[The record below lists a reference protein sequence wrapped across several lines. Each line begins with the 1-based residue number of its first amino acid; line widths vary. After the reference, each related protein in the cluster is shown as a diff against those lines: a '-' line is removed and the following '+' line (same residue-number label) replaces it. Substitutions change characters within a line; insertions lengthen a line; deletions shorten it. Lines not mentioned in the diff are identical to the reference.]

1 MRIFARKGKTKAKTK
16 RGQRRRRVTPLW
28 RSRAVIVTAAVMA
41 IASAG
46 AGGWWLWH
54 DGWVARA
61 AAAARDRLVA
71 ASVRL
76 NFTVQEV
83 MVVGRQET
91 ARKDLLGALGVAR
104 GAPILALDL
113 EAARRRVERLPWVH
127 AARIERLLPDTLV
140 LSVTERRPLALWQN
154 HSRFSLIDRNGAV
167 IPDHHVERFAGLPV
181 VVGKDAP
188 AHAAELL
195 ATLATQPSLVPRVKA
210 AVWVGGRRW
219 NVVLD
224 NGIDVR
230 LPEDDPAAA
239 WARLA
244 EFQRRHQILARD
256 IRILDLRLPD
266 RLIIRRPPRGDP
278 ARSAPGRET

>member
-1 MRIFARKGKTKAKTK
+1 MRIFSRKGKTGTK

-28 RSRAVIVTAAVMA
+28 RSRAVIAAAAVVML
-41 IASAG
+41 ASAG
-46 AGGWWLWH
+46 AGGWWLWRG
-54 DGWVARA
+54 GWVARA
-61 AAAARDRLVA
+61 AGAVTDQVIA

-83 MVVGRQET
+83 MVLGRRET
-91 ARKDLLGALGVAR
+91 ARKDLLAALGVDR
-104 GAPILALDL
+104 GTPILALDL
-113 EAARRRVERLPWVH
+113 DAARHRVERLPWIR
-127 AARIERLLPDTLV
+127 AASIERLLPDTLV
-140 LSVTERRPLALWQN
+140 LRVTERRPLALWQN
-154 HSRFSLIDRNGAV
+154 KSRFSLIDRDGAV
-167 IPDHHVERFAGLPV
+167 IPDRHVERFAGLPV

-195 ATLATQPSLVPRVKA
+195 ATLGTQPSLMPRVKA

-230 LPEDDPAAA
+230 LPEDDPGAA

-244 EFQRRHQILARD
+244 EFQRRHQVLARD
-256 IRILDLRLPD
+256 IRVLDLRLPD

-278 ARSAPGRET
+278 AAKAPGRET